1 MSSVKNP
8 MLKFE
13 LPPHHEKTYEAQEK
27 VELEEVNPHLRGGRV
42 ENHLGKTTPSS
53 PDRDSN
59 LDLPA
64 LSSRAQ
70 HDKRVPI
77 SPSSV
82 CSSDTDSLLKDNE
95 DLNTTEDHSIS
106 CPTMSMLTLA
116 TRVLYIVLWATV
128 LLIAM
133 HYQFALVYTII
144 SAICLIYMN
153 TRTGPKKIGEVS
165 AYSVFN
171 PNCKP
176 IHGTLTAEQLER
188 EMGFRVA
195 TTQ

>member
-1 MSSVKNP
+1 MTAKIIRPLN
-8 MLKFE
+8 
-13 LPPHHEKTYEAQEK
+13 Q
-27 VELEEVNPHLRGGRV
+27 
-42 ENHLGKTTPSS
+42 
-53 PDRDSN
+53 
-59 LDLPA
+59 
-64 LSSRAQ
+64 
-70 HDKRVPI
+70 VPI

-82 CSSDTDSLLKDNE
+82 CSSDTDSLLKDHE
-95 DLNTTEDHSIS
+95 LNTTEDHSIS

-116 TRVLYIVLWATV
+116 TRALYIVLWATV

-144 SAICLIYMN
+144 SALCLIYMN
-153 TRTGPKKIGEVS
+153 TRTGPKKVGEVS

-195 TTQ
+195 TTP

>member
-1 MSSVKNP
+1 MEEKLAEYRARKRKGEMSSVKNP

-13 LPPHHEKTYEAQEK
+13 LLSENEKTDDAQEK
-27 VELEEVNPHLRGGRV
+27 
-42 ENHLGKTTPSS
+42 
-53 PDRDSN
+53 
-59 LDLPA
+59 
-64 LSSRAQ
+64 
-70 HDKRVPI
+70 VPI

-82 CSSDTDSLLKDNE
+82 CSSDTDSLLKDHE

-144 SAICLIYMN
+144 SALCLIYMN

>member
-1 MSSVKNP
+1 MEEKLAEYRARKRKGEMTSVKNP

-13 LPPHHEKTYEAQEK
+13 LPSHHEKTYEAQEK
-27 VELEEVNPHLRGGRV
+27 E
-42 ENHLGKTTPSS
+42 
-53 PDRDSN
+53 
-59 LDLPA
+59 
-64 LSSRAQ
+64 
-70 HDKRVPI
+70 PI

-95 DLNTTEDHSIS
+95 DLITTEDPSIS